1 LQNPYKITE
10 QEDGFVFETDFG
22 LSYKITFLKHNA
34 FDDLGFSSYEF
45 GFYPVGEEKRFKD
58 QRIEDTIIFALDDF
72 FQKNPDCIILYVC
85 DSLDNRARER
95 TILFDRWYKKYT
107 SDTFA
112 KLNRKIF
119 DTENDM
125 IYYFAVVFN
134 QNFIQPLI
142 IESFIEA
149 EETIY
154 NK

>member
-1 LQNPYKITE
+1 MN
-10 QEDGFVFETDFG
+10 
-22 LSYKITFLKHNA
+22 
-34 FDDLGFSSYEF
+34 F
-45 GFYPVGEEKRFKD
+45 GFYPVGDSKRFKD

-72 FQKNPDCIILYVC
+72 FQKNLDCIILYVC

-95 TILFDRWYKKYT
+95 NVLFNRWYKKYA
-107 SDTFA
+107 SDAFV